1 MMKHGFLKVAA
12 CAPRVF
18 LGNPK
23 KNAEEIL
30 NIAETVAKQGA
41 SLAVFPELCI
51 TGYSLGDLFFQ
62 NTLRESALEALDT
75 IRRGSKK
82 FDMAMV
88 VSLPLELSG
97 ALYNCAAVIAG
108 GELRGIVPKQ
118 YLSAQES
125 RVFSSGAGVSATV
138 VLGKSETPLSTNFL
152 FEIDGVTSAIEI
164 GSEAFL
170 STAPAFELTLA
181 GAEFIMNPAA
191 VVEQVTRSNYIKET
205 IKNTSARLLCGYLYA
220 GAGEG
225 ESTTDGVYGK
235 QLIVCEDGDTL
246 AYSHQVLTQDT
257 EFVITDLDLDRIRAE
272 RMQTQITRLS
282 DSYRVIPIDVAGKDV
297 ALSRTIS
304 PSPFLPQCETERNAR
319 FAEIFDIQAAALKAR
334 LACVHTDKAV
344 VAVSGGLDSTLA
356 LLVTVR
362 ALDAMGAPRSNLT
375 AVTMPGFGTT
385 DRTYDN
391 AMNLMQKLGLTV
403 REISIKDACVQH
415 FDDIGHDLSTHNAVY
430 ENAQA
435 RERTQI
441 AMDIANQLGGIHVG
455 TGDLSELCLGFAT
468 YGGDHMSMYGVNASI
483 PKTLMQ
489 HMVVYAAHLPEFASV
504 KDTLIDI
511 VETPISPELLPLKD
525 GELTQKTEGIVG
537 PYELHDFFLFYLLRY
552 GYSPKKLHFLA
563 CHAFRDTYSAEI
575 IKSWLIVFLKRFFAQ
590 QFKRSCLPDGPAVG
604 SVSISPRGGWMV
616 PTDAQ
621 AAIWL
626 EEAESI

>member
-1 MMKHGFLKVAA
+1 MKHGFLKVAA

-23 KNAEEIL
+23 KNADEIL
-30 NIAETVAKQGA
+30 KVAEDVAKQGA

-62 NTLRESALEALDT
+62 RTLRDSALDGLDA

-82 FDMAMV
+82 LDMALV
-88 VSLPLELSG
+88 VGLPLELSG

-108 GELRGIVPKQ
+108 GEICGIVPKQ

-125 RVFSSGAGVSATV
+125 RVFSSGVDISASV
-138 VLGKSETPLSTNFL
+138 VFGNSEAPLSANLL
-152 FEIDGVTSAIEI
+152 FEIDGANAAIEL

-170 STAPAFELTLA
+170 PTAPAFDHSLA
-181 GAEFIMNPAA
+181 GAEFIVNPAA
-191 VVEQVTRSNYIKET
+191 IVGQVTRSSYIRET
-205 IKNTSARLLCGYLYA
+205 VKNTSARLLCGYLYA

-235 QLIVCEDGDTL
+235 QLLVCEDGDVL
-246 AYSHQVLTQDT
+246 SYSHQILNQSTDYI
-257 EFVITDLDLDRIRAE
+257 ITDLDMDRIRAE
-272 RMQTQITRLS
+272 RMQTHLNRLS
-282 DSYRVIPIDVAGKDV
+282 DTHRVIQIDITGKDL
-297 ALSRTIS
+297 ALSRKIS
-304 PSPFLPQCETERNAR
+304 PSPFLPECETARNAR

-334 LACVHTDKAV
+334 LTCVHTDKAV

-375 AVTMPGFGTT
+375 AVTMPGFGTSG
-385 DRTYDN
+385 RTYEN
-391 AMNLMQKLGLTV
+391 AMNLMKNLGLTV

-415 FDDIGHDLSTHNAVY
+415 FDDIGHDLSNHNAVY

-489 HMVVYAAHLPEFASV
+489 HMVVYAANLPEFASV
-504 KDTLIDI
+504 KSTLIDI

-563 CHAFRDTYSAEI
+563 CHAFEGTYSSDT
-575 IKSWLIVFLKRFFAQ
+575 IKAWLILFLKRFFAQ

-621 AAIWL
+621 ASAWL
-626 EEAESI
+626 EEVEEI